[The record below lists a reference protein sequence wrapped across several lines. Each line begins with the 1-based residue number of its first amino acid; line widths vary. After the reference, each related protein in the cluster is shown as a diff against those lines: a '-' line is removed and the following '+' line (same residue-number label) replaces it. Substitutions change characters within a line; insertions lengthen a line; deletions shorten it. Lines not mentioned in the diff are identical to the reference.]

1 VVAWDIVYYK
11 TANGDIPAVDF
22 LVGCP
27 TKVRA
32 NMLAVLDAVAE
43 GPAAILFGWR
53 QNQLQY
59 AAGREWLVIAA
70 WSATER

>member
-43 GPAAILFGWR
+43 APPPSFSGGGKISCSTPLAVSG
-53 QNQLQY
+53 
-59 AAGREWLVIAA
+59 
-70 WSATER
+70 S